1 VRHSSAPQRK
11 QAKLSPPYQCHTQQT
26 DRTAALYSKGEP
38 KNLLVVY
45 CGVKCFSKDIVI
57 INKGTEVLHSFVD
70 LQRVLPASCSDVSFF
85 QGESELM
92 DIKVEEVTVIKE
104 EEEGEDRLSV
114 TCPALKHEKEVSCL
128 CVSTVT

>member
-1 VRHSSAPQRK
+1 
-11 QAKLSPPYQCHTQQT
+11 L
-26 DRTAALYSKGEP
+26 
-38 KNLLVVY
+38 
-45 CGVKCFSKDIVI
+45 KDIVI
-57 INKGTEVLHSFVD
+57 INKRTEVLHSSVD

-104 EEEGEDRLSV
+104 EEEDRLSV

-128 CVSTVT
+128 CVSTIA